1 MSTEKSQA
9 LFLPAGHVP
18 IEDAENSN
26 AYNTTAAK
34 PTTNEKSMPL
44 ATTEPEQST
53 APPAYTE
60 DAGPSISNNPVA
72 SSSSHPTHRRK
83 PIAIPAI
90 GASFDAPFIRAYPP
104 MLMDYKLPKEVFF
117 SFLDNLN
124 EVVASSPP
132 LQVLDAAGGILRPVP
147 ILFPLHFL
155 GAAVSSLA
163 NLGSLGVSKGG
174 TERAIRQ
181 ANKEVF
187 GPRGLKVEIA
197 KLDALAFMAGI
208 PILDSKGQ
216 VSRQSS
222 LLQPIV
228 TESSGEKS
236 SLDTIQRQLKLLEP
250 WVAEAEIEPL
260 PWTSK
265 SKLTRFNES
274 LKKRGGHGRPDE
286 HQRRLA
292 KVSADYHRQLD
303 ELDREEQNTTSLNTN
318 SEKLSRILADIAE
331 NKTRIQA
338 RYESDVKRIN
348 DEFGIQ
354 DFDGGLRKHLWLTI
368 RDVGANSGIVD

>member
-1 MSTEKSQA
+1 MSAEKSQA
-9 LFLPAGHVP
+9 PFSFTGHVP
-18 IEDAENSN
+18 TEDGENSN
-26 AYNTTAAK
+26 ADNTTAAE
-34 PTTNEKSMPL
+34 PTTNEKNIPL
-44 ATTEPEQST
+44 DTAEPEEST

-60 DAGPSISNNPVA
+60 DAGPSISNIPVA
-72 SSSSHPTHRRK
+72 SSSSHPSHLQK

-104 MLMDYKLPKEVFF
+104 MLVDYKLPKEVFF

-124 EVVASSPP
+124 EVVVSSPP
-132 LQVLDAAGGILRPVP
+132 LQVLDAAGGILRSVP
-147 ILFPLHFL
+147 ILFPLRIL
-155 GAAVSSLA
+155 GAAVSGLA
-163 NLGSLGVSKGG
+163 NLGNLGVSKGR

-181 ANKEVF
+181 ANKEIF

-197 KLDALAFMAGI
+197 KLDALAFVAGI

-222 LLQPIV
+222 LLQPIG
-228 TESSGEKS
+228 TESSDEKS

-250 WVAEAEIEPL
+250 WVAEVEIEPL

-265 SKLTRFNES
+265 SKLTRFNEA
-274 LKKRGGHGRPDE
+274 LKKRDGHGRPDE

-292 KVSADYHRQLD
+292 KVSADYHRQLV
-303 ELDREEQNTTSLNTN
+303 ELDREEQNAKSRNA
-318 SEKLSRILADIAE
+318 SEKLSRILADITE

-338 RYESDVKRIN
+338 KYEGDVKRIN

-368 RDVGANSGIVD
+368 RDVGANSGIAI